1 MIATQVAMG
10 VSTFLGENKYGIMF
24 IGGLGFFGFSL
35 YTANKIVRPPNN
47 NLTYLITGAGY
58 QSPDALWRVEED
70 QVKSNTA
77 GLGTTIE
84 HDLNHFFGSIPT
96 MSQKPDGSYGY
107 FLDGKWYTR
116 EEVWSQIRYG
126 QTPTWSAQGIDVEG
140 LRRQLGTSYVTPT
153 GELTASREG
162 AARAQNA
169 APQTVFAQTKH
180 PLNMGVTA
188 TAADR
193 LFIEQHEDGFR
204 ELFGD
209 KEITHNDVRN
219 YFILKSGAKTG
230 AVSAV
235 SGSAAAGMGT
245 GGLVRSEDWIGL
257 NPRDREKKE
266 QEWAKKA
273 AQYAGSKLG
282 QGVVTLDAKGN
293 RVPVNQPMAG
303 SKAVNKPSR

>member
-1 MIATQVAMG
+1 MIATQIVAG
-10 VSTFLGENKYGIMF
+10 VSTFIGENKYGIMF
-24 IGGLGFFGFSL
+24 VGGLGFFGFSL

-58 QSPDALWRVEED
+58 QPPDALWRQEED

-96 MSQKPDGSYGY
+96 MSQKPDGTYGY
-107 FLDGKWYTR
+107 YLGGKWYTR

-126 QTPTWSAQGIDVEG
+126 QTPSWSAQGIDVEG
-140 LRRQLGTSYVTPT
+140 LRRQLGQSFVTSEGT
-153 GELTASREG
+153 LTASREG

-169 APQTVFAQTKH
+169 APQTAFAQTKH

-193 LFIEQHEDGFR
+193 LFIEQHEQAFR
-204 ELFGD
+204 DLFGD

-219 YFILKSGAKTG
+219 FFILKAGAKTG
-230 AVSAV
+230 AISRV

-245 GGLVRSEDWIGL
+245 GALVRSEDWLGL

-266 QEWAKKA
+266 QEWAQKA
-273 AQYAGSKLG
+273 AQFAGSKLG
-282 QGVVTLDAKGN
+282 QGLVTLDEKGN
-293 RVPVNQPMAG
+293 RVPVGTQTAG
-303 SKAVNKPSR
+303 SKAVNKKSR